1 MTFWVIIGHEGNE
14 EALEKKQTLLSVKVT
29 DLHSSVST
37 QALEQVS
44 MSYTPTGKLR
54 TDLAYKDKVDSTD
67 QLSLTAGKEKVKLEA
82 SSSQEA
88 KRK

>member
-1 MTFWVIIGHEGNE
+1 M
-14 EALEKKQTLLSVKVT
+14 LLSVKVT